1 MDDDL
6 GIPITQAEPFFRREE
21 EDRRGLTASRRV
33 AIHATPF
40 RWRDPS
46 SIPPRE
52 WLCGRHLIRR
62 YVSATVAPGG
72 LGKSSLLIV
81 EALAMVTGRPLLGV
95 APEKPLRVW
104 YFNGEDPA
112 DEIERRIAAACLHH
126 GIRPEEI
133 EGRLFVDSG
142 RATEIVIAHESRD
155 GVTVVR
161 PVVEAIEATIRENRI
176 DVMII
181 DPFVSSHRVNENDN
195 MAIDTVASAWAGI
208 AERMGIAVELV
219 HPVRKGQAGKNEH
232 TVEDGRGAG
241 ALLAKARSAR
251 VLNGMPS
258 AMAEKHGI
266 ERPRS
271 YFSVQNGK
279 ANLAPASDK
288 SDWFRFVSEPL
299 GNGDD
304 IGVVVAW
311 KPPNPLDDITVADLR
326 RAQEAVSRAG
336 PWRESPQSTD
346 WVGSPIAEA
355 LSISFDDRG
364 KARIRDLL
372 KTWLASGAFIVFEGK
387 DEYRQTKKFVR
398 VGELA

>member
-1 MDDDL
+1 MDDDP
-6 GIPITQAEPFFRREE
+6 GIPIAQAEPFFRP
-21 EDRRGLTASRRV
+21 GAGGSTPARRV

-40 RWRDPS
+40 RWRDPA

-52 WLCGRHLIRR
+52 WLYDRHLIRR

-72 LGKSSLLIV
+72 LGKSSLLLV
-81 EALAMVTGRPLLGV
+81 EALAMVTGRPLLGA

-142 RATEIVIAHESRD
+142 RTTEIVIAHESRD
-155 GVTVVR
+155 GVTVAR
-161 PVVEAIEATIRENRI
+161 PVIEAIEATIRKNRI

-181 DPFVSSHRVNENDN
+181 DPFVSSHRVSENDN
-195 MAIDTVASAWAGI
+195 MAIDAVASAWAGI
-208 AERMGIAVELV
+208 AERTGIAVELV
-219 HPVRKGQAGKNEH
+219 HHVRKGQAGKGEH

-251 VLNGMPS
+251 VLNAMPP
-258 AMAEKHGI
+258 ALAEKFGV

-271 YFSVQNGK
+271 YFSVTTGK
-279 ANLAPASDK
+279 SNLAPPTDK

-304 IGVVVAW
+304 IGVVVTW

-326 RAQEAVSRAG
+326 RAQEAVSRGG
-336 PWRESPQSTD
+336 PWRESPQSAD
-346 WVGSPIAEA
+346 WVGTPIAEA
-355 LSISFDDRG
+355 LSISLDDRG
-364 KARIRDLL
+364 KARVRDLL
-372 KTWLASGAFIVFEGK
+372 KTWIASGAFVVCEGK
-387 DEYRQTKKFVR
+387 DERRMARKFVR